1 MKIKFYAFV
10 LSIATWMTAHA
21 GGPSLPTYSISSIY
35 SGNGNYAVVG
45 NKIILN
51 LNSNANATALGIS
64 FYTNPSNAKF
74 SLSGVGTIT
83 SGSVQNYS
91 SNPTLTVTFD
101 EGVTKSY
108 SFVIT
113 KDVAPALGAGTIS
126 EDNTI
131 SVSSGYASTAS
142 GLNYTNFG
150 KYSLIGNK
158 IYYSIPYGMSVAST
172 YITLYPTKPLTTI
185 TSSATTFT
193 KNSGYFVSNSM
204 LGTNMVTTITATA
217 QNGSV
222 RNYELEFINT
232 TNVVYNNEI
241 SQFYSNSNYAT
252 IFQNKNEIYLPGDI
266 NSTILSGIQV
276 TAPKGS
282 TVSIDGVN
290 IPYYYNS
297 GSNQVFYLNE
307 LTLTSNNFDIK
318 VTGINEVTRTYKG
331 IKIQKYVE
339 QFTGSTDLR
348 DADLSGSNNTF
359 IDKATNTVWF
369 YAPFGA
375 NTTLTNAY
383 FYLTKSGSFKID
395 GSTNTGTSMNWSN
408 QRTLTIFDANGNLT
422 KTYTVKTFVQPLAAT
437 IVAGTQVGGGINN
450 FYIRTENGI
459 QYTATISGSAINVN
473 IPIGNAL
480 DKLYYYYGITSGAVF
495 SIPGILN
502 NNYTDYNF
510 SNPVPALVYLPDGST
525 LNYTITVNNT
535 ILPTYIAP
543 VLSSVAGFSYLYVG
557 KNYEMFISTYDQENT
572 EYTVSGSNI
581 DIILPYK
588 LNQNK
593 LDIYFPISNVNVKG
607 YGFVEAYNFNTFDLS
622 TPLTVTSFAPNGI
635 DKKVYIIT
643 VKGKNSVSTLTS
655 LNFYQTANSISVS
668 NNNNTITYNFK
679 TGHDLTQSVPY
690 FQTSYNEKG
699 VSIAGVAQISQIS
712 KVDLTTPKIYTVLA
726 EDGIT
731 TAEFTVSGVISN
743 TKSTL
748 TGLNYPRIYTGNN
761 PYAYHPSYSTGGF
774 SGTCIGDNFLLTLTG
789 NYTSKVLPL
798 YLDLQDDNS
807 IALINDVPHSDGSI
821 VYYDFNSPVTVVVR
835 SENGNT
841 KSYTVGVTTTVNG
854 VPALGLEDLEQETL
868 ANVVVYPNP
877 TSGSDVTVANISTSQ
892 IIVYSSIGNLV
903 YSTKATGE
911 ATLPT
916 SSFNKG
922 LYFLKITSGKSSI
935 TKKIVVE

>member
-1 MKIKFYAFV
+1 MKIKFYVFV

-21 GGPSLPTYSISSIY
+21 GGSPIPTYSISSIY
-35 SGNGNYAVVG
+35 SGNGSYAVVG

-51 LNSNANATALGIS
+51 LNSNANATALGIT
-64 FYTNPSNAKF
+64 FYTSPNNASF

-101 EGVTKSY
+101 GGVTKSY

-131 SVSSGYASTAS
+131 IVSSGYASTAS

-158 IYYSIPYGMSVAST
+158 IYYTIPYGMSVAET

-241 SQFYSNSNYAT
+241 SQFYSNYSST
-252 IFQNKNEIYLPGDI
+252 IFQNKNEIYLAGDV
-266 NSTILSGIQV
+266 NSTLLSSIQV
-276 TAPKGS
+276 FAPKGS

-290 IPYYYNS
+290 IPFYYNS
-297 GSNQVFYLNE
+297 GSDQVFYLNE

-331 IKIQKYVE
+331 IKIQKYEE
-339 QFTGSTDLR
+339 QFTGSTDLKN
-348 DADLSGSNNTF
+348 ANISGGNSTY
-359 IDKATNTVWF
+359 IDKSTNTVWF

-437 IVAGTQVGGGINN
+437 VVTGTPAGGGINN
-450 FYIRTENGI
+450 FYIRTENDVT
-459 QYTATISGSAINVN
+459 YTASISGSAIKVN
-473 IPIGNAL
+473 IPIGNEL
-480 DKLYYYYGITSGAVF
+480 NKLNYYYGITSGAVF
-495 SIPGILN
+495 SIPGKIN

-510 SNPVPALVYLPDGST
+510 SNPVPVAVYLPDGST

-543 VLSSVAGFSYLYVG
+543 VLSSVAGFSYMYIG
-557 KNYEMFISTYDQENT
+557 KSYDFYLPTNDQVSTQ
-572 EYTVSGSNI
+572 YTVSGSNI
-581 DIILPYK
+581 DIILPFK
-588 LNQNK
+588 FNQSK
-593 LDIYFPISNVNVKG
+593 IDINFPSANIKVNG
-607 YGFVEAYNFNTFDLS
+607 YGFVSDYIFNTFDLT

-635 DKKVYIIT
+635 DKKEYILT
-643 VKGKNSVSTLTS
+643 VKSQNTANTVTS
-655 LNFYQTANSISVS
+655 LNFYNTANTKLVSSIDKSI
-668 NNNNTITYNFK
+668 TITFK
-679 TGHDLTQSVPY
+679 DGHDLTQSVPY

-712 KVDLTTPKIYTVLA
+712 KVDLTSPKIYTVLA

-748 TGLNYPRIYTGNN
+748 TGLNYPRIYTGNY
-761 PYAYHPSYSTGGF
+761 PYFYHPSYSTGGV

-807 IALINDVPHSDGSI
+807 IALINNVPQSDGSI

-854 VPALGLEDLEQETL
+854 VPALGLEDIEQETL

-877 TSGSDVTVANISTSQ
+877 SSGSDVTVANISTSQ
-892 IIVYSSIGNLV
+892 IVVYSSIGNVV

-911 ATLPT
+911 VTLPT

-922 LYFLKITSGKSSI
+922 LYFVKITSGKASV

>member
-1 MKIKFYAFV
+1 N
-10 LSIATWMTAHA
+10 
-21 GGPSLPTYSISSIY
+21 SISVA
-35 SGNGNYAVVG
+35 NG
-45 NKIILN
+45 
-51 LNSNANATALGIS
+51 
-64 FYTNPSNAKF
+64 F
-74 SLSGVGTIT
+74 
-83 SGSVQNYS
+83 
-91 SNPTLTVTFD
+91 
-101 EGVTKSY
+101 
-108 SFVIT
+108 
-113 KDVAPALGAGTIS
+113 
-126 EDNTI
+126 
-131 SVSSGYASTAS
+131 ASTAS
-142 GLNYTNFG
+142 GLNYSNFG
-150 KYSLIGNK
+150 KYNGFGNK
-158 IYYSIPYGMSVAST
+158 IYYTIPYGMSVANT
-172 YITLYPTKPLTTI
+172 YITIYANNFLTTI
-185 TSSATTFT
+185 TSGATTFS
-193 KNSGYFVSNSM
+193 KSSAYFTSNSM
-204 LGTNMVTTITATA
+204 IGTNMVTTITAKA

-232 TNVVYNNEI
+232 TNAVYNNEI
-241 SQFYSNSNYAT
+241 SQFNLRNYSST
-252 IFQNKNEIYLPGDI
+252 IFQNKNEIYLSGDI

-282 TVSIDGVN
+282 TVSIDGIN
-290 IPYYYNS
+290 IPFYYNS
-297 GSNQVFYLNE
+297 GNEQVFYLNE

-318 VTGINEVTRTYKG
+318 FTGINEVTRTYKG
-331 IKIQKYVE
+331 IKIQKYEE
-339 QFTGSTDLR
+339 QFTGSTDLE
-348 DADLSGSNNTF
+348 DANLSVSNNTF

-437 IVAGTQVGGGINN
+437 VVTGTPAGGGINN

-473 IPIGNAL
+473 IPIGNEL
-480 DKLYYYYGITSGAVF
+480 NKLNYYYGITSGAVF
-495 SIPGILN
+495 SIPGLLN

-535 ILPTYIAP
+535 ILPTFVAP
-543 VLSSVAGFSYLYVG
+543 VLSSVAGFSYMYIG
-557 KNYEMFISTYDQENT
+557 KSYDFYLPTNDQVSTQ
-572 EYTVSGSNI
+572 YTVSGSNI
-581 DIILPYK
+581 DIILPFK
-588 LNQNK
+588 FNQSK
-593 LDIYFPISNVNVKG
+593 IDINFPSANIKVNG
-607 YGFVEAYNFNTFDLS
+607 YGFVSDYSFNTFDLS
-622 TPLTVTSFAPNGI
+622 TTPLTVTSFAPNGI
-635 DKKVYIIT
+635 DTKVYIIT
-643 VKGKNSVSTLTS
+643 VKGKNSASTLTS
-655 LNFYQTANSISVS
+655 LNFYQTANTSSVS
-668 NNNNTITYNFK
+668 VNENDETITYNFK

-690 FQTSYNEKG
+690 FKTSHNEQG

-731 TAEFTVSGVISN
+731 TAEFTVSGVIS
-743 TKSTL
+743 TTIKSTL
-748 TGLNYPRIYTGNN
+748 TGLNMARIYTGNN
-761 PYAYHPSYSTGGF
+761 PYSYHPSYSTGGI

-789 NYTSKVLPL
+789 NYTSKVFPL
-798 YLDLQDDNS
+798 YLDLLDDNS
-807 IALINDVPHSDGSI
+807 IALINGVPQYGSI
-821 VYYDFNSPVTVVVR
+821 GYYDFNSPVTVVVR

-854 VPALGLEDLEQETL
+854 VPVLGLEDIEQETL

-877 TSGSDVTVANISTSQ
+877 TSDSDVTVANISTSQ
-892 IIVYSSIGNLV
+892 IVVYSSIGNVV

-916 SSFNKG
+916 SSLNKG
-922 LYFLKITSGKSSI
+922 LYFVKITSGKSSI